1 MAKMWDIL
9 FLALI
14 IAFLFPDGR
23 DAMRRAILSTGI
35 VGSVDVNADEDLT
48 YKSGAWILQDL
59 NGAEV
64 QLSELKGQAIFLNF
78 WATWCGPCKAEMPS
92 IEALYKDMGDEV
104 NFLIVVCVE
113 HSEEAR
119 EHFGPRKQTG
129 IKLDALEKESEAK
142 E

>member
-1 MAKMWDIL
+1 MSR
-9 FLALI
+9 
-14 IAFLFPDGR
+14 R
-23 DAMRRAILSTGI
+23 DFRVL
-35 VGSVDVNADEDLT
+35 
-48 YKSGAWILQDL
+48 
-59 NGAEV
+59 
-64 QLSELKGQAIFLNF
+64 
-78 WATWCGPCKAEMPS
+78 
-92 IEALYKDMGDEV
+92 